1 MQPLLRGFARF
12 STVFLIAVAALCSLA
27 QAALADV
34 DPASDVL
41 LLQSVYRPYGPPY
54 AQAMCKELSDG
65 LDTLTEETQKAG
77 YPLKVAIIAS
87 KVDLGGAPQVWKKPQ
102 AYSEFLS
109 RELAF
114 FGRKKIK
121 AGELRPLLV
130 VMPAGFGVTLAGPRA
145 QAALKDVSIPPDAK
159 VNKLARAATD
169 AIPKLAS
176 AAGHPIKPLHL
187 GSACHTGGGGTSPLV
202 FAAPLLALVVIT
214 AIVALVRNLRSR
226 RRPDSPDAE

>member
-1 MQPLLRGFARF
+1 MIEPLLRGFARF
-12 STVFLIAVAALCSLA
+12 SIVFLAAVAALCSLA
-27 QAALADV
+27 QTALADV

-41 LLQSVYRPYGPPY
+41 LLQNVYRPYGPPY
-54 AQAMCKELSDG
+54 APAMCKELRDA
-65 LDTLTEETQKAG
+65 LDTLTEETSKAG

-87 KVDLGGAPQVWKKPQ
+87 KTDLGGAPQLWKKPQ

-114 FGRKKIK
+114 FGRQKAK

-130 VMPAGFGVTLAGPRA
+130 AMPAGFGVTKAGPRA
-145 QAALKDVSIPPDAK
+145 QAALKGISIPSDAK
-159 VNKLARAATD
+159 ANELARAAAD

-176 AAGHPIKPLHL
+176 AAGHPVKPLHL

-202 FAAPLLALVVIT
+202 FAAPLLALVGIT
-214 AIVALVRNLRSR
+214 AIVALVRKLGAR
-226 RRPDSPDAE
+226 RRPDADD

>member
-12 STVFLIAVAALCSLA
+12 SILFLTAVAALCSLA
-27 QAALADV
+27 QTALADV

-41 LLQSVYRPYGPPY
+41 LLQDVYRPYGPPY
-54 AQAMCKELSDG
+54 APAMCKELSDG
-65 LDTLTEETQKAG
+65 LDTLTQETKKAG

-87 KVDLGGAPQVWKKPQ
+87 KTDLGGAPQVWKKPQ
-102 AYSEFLS
+102 AYADFLS

-114 FGRKKIK
+114 FGRKKAAK

-130 VMPAGFGVTLAGPRA
+130 VMPAGFGVTQAGPRA
-145 QAALKDVSIPPDAK
+145 QAALKGMSIPPDAK
-159 VNKLARAATD
+159 VNQVARAATD

-202 FAAPLLALVVIT
+202 FAAPLLALVGIT
-214 AIVALVRNLRSR
+214 AVVALVRNLRSR
-226 RRPDSPDAE
+226 RRPGAA